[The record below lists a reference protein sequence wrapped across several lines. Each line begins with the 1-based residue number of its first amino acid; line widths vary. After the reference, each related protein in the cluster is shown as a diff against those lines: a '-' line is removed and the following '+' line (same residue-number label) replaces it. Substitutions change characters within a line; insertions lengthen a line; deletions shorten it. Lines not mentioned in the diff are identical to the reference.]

1 MNKNMARDILRKK
14 GLAATKQRIA
24 IFLKMW
30 ECNCHF
36 TAGEL
41 HHLITE
47 KKCEETIDLATVYR
61 TIKAFEGVGL
71 IKCVAEAGN
80 CRYYSKAD
88 SFDLPHAHFHCE
100 ECGKLFCLQPLDK
113 SLKEIGALKK
123 KGFRVHRLLVT
134 AEGLCRE
141 CCKKAQ
147 SASANEG
154 GAQGEV

>member
-61 TIKAFEGVGL
+61 TINALSL
-71 IKCVAEAGN
+71 IHIWSVLGQDN
-80 CRYYSKAD
+80 RY
-88 SFDLPHAHFHCE
+88 
-100 ECGKLFCLQPLDK
+100 
-113 SLKEIGALKK
+113 
-123 KGFRVHRLLVT
+123 R
-134 AEGLCRE
+134 
-141 CCKKAQ
+141 
-147 SASANEG
+147 
-154 GAQGEV
+154 